1 MFLNKYLALII
12 NHWIQYKGIRKGL
25 FHDISGDDQ
34 TELWLVRDQDNRM
47 QFALKKEEMHSREM
61 FECKEEKFSW
71 KWKLGAWS

>member
-1 MFLNKYLALII
+1 MD
-12 NHWIQYKGIRKGL
+12 QKGA

-61 FECKEEKFSW
+61 FESV
-71 KWKLGAWS
+71 